1 MSEVQKFIK
10 KYAETN
16 KKFYITEV
24 IDRIKNQDMIWVAY
38 SPITHNYHMD
48 ICEGK
53 AISFIFS
60 EKEYYN
66 VYEEKLK
73 SKGMTIVPA
82 ECKVADRTEPLDRLP
97 AFQSLPGPKV
107 CPVCSFR

>member
-1 MSEVQKFIK
+1 MILNYNSIVESFNTLIRKYLNLRSNDMSEVQKFIK

-60 EKEYYN
+60 EKN
-66 VYEEKLK
+66 TIMFMRRSLK
-73 SKGMTIVPA
+73 AK
-82 ECKVADRTEPLDRLP
+82 E
-97 AFQSLPGPKV
+97 
-107 CPVCSFR
+107 

>member
-48 ICEGK
+48 I
-53 AISFIFS
+53 
-60 EKEYYN
+60 
-66 VYEEKLK
+66 
-73 SKGMTIVPA
+73 
-82 ECKVADRTEPLDRLP
+82 
-97 AFQSLPGPKV
+97 
-107 CPVCSFR
+107 

>member
-66 VYEEKLK
+66 VYADFLKL
-73 SKGMTIVPA
+73 GNLGAGIFQFGIIAVPLCF
-82 ECKVADRTEPLDRLP
+82 EVSIFLFP
-97 AFQSLPGPKV
+97 
-107 CPVCSFR
+107 FRNR